1 MRKIIAPYNNVK
13 MLDTG
18 LDRGYFTKHGLH
30 MNSSGIECI
39 AQRLVLAVGSFL
51 REKKMSPISL
61 NWKDDTLFPD
71 LKGNESNTTRCNT
84 MADPQPH
91 LPISPK
97 ESSGRES
104 KNPSAPPNKKNENE
118 VQNDHLQLNKRQ
130 RNKPGPKN

>member
-1 MRKIIAPYNNVK
+1 

-104 KNPSAPPNKKNENE
+104 QDPSALPNKFLTGNYI
-118 VQNDHLQLNKRQ
+118 RS
-130 RNKPGPKN
+130 